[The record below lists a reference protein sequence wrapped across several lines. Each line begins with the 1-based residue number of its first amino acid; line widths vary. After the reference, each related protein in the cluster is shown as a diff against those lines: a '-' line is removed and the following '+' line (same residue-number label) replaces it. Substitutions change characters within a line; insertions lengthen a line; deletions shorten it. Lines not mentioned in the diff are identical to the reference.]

1 MKFLQIFSLLALTA
15 VPALA
20 APESTDRE
28 AALAKIKAA
37 HPDLSDGEANSAA
50 TTYLEALDAIKQ
62 LDDTTIVRF
71 TSNLQYESP
80 SLGGKLIL

>member
-1 MKFLQIFSLLALTA
+1 MKLLQIFSLLAFTA
-15 VPALA
+15 IPALA

-62 LDDTTIVRF
+62 LDDVTIVEEPR
-71 TSNLQYESP
+71 L
-80 SLGGKLIL
+80 L